1 MANYNFVKFQRG
13 TLAAY
18 NNLRTK
24 DPDTLYFIYADVN
37 NQYGSLYLGNKLIS
51 GGEVS
56 VISSSMSDLTDTQL
70 SDVQDGQ
77 ILIYDSSIGKWK
89 NFNLATAIENA
100 GIKTGA
106 TVNNITPDE
115 GKTDAEALE
124 EISSPVAGD
133 IAFVGDNIYVYNGSE
148 WKEIAG
154 AQEEIQQRNLWTAYK
169 LHLNWEIISA
179 NTQEAQEKWDAYL
192 AERITQNEFQ
202 AYYQEHENDF
212 TVNINASARA
222 SDLIGSNSATPVVG
236 DIIFAPD
243 LKHASSSDQIEERIN
258 SIYQITSITGSSCEV
273 KSLLQGI
280 YFAENRISNL
290 ETLVGQPA
298 SGDNPATGLHAVVAE
313 KITATEAN
321 QLIATAVNN
330 LNHLSYQKVNNLN
343 DIILDAEDA
352 DRYIYLVPQNPG
364 AENDSYDEY
373 LVIDGDLEKMGQWG
387 VGDLSN
393 LQDEV
398 NSLNQIINGIPATQD
413 EPRVPGLIEQISN
426 LQDIVGDITQL
437 FNYNSENPITIVDT
451 INEINERLIW
461 GEMENP
467 NNGD

>member
-1 MANYNFVKFQRG
+1 MANYSFVKFQRG

-89 NFNLATAIENA
+89 NFDLATAIENA

-133 IAFVGDNIYVYNGSE
+133 IAFIGDNIYIYDGTE
-148 WKEIAG
+148 WKKIAG
-154 AQEEIQQRNLWTAYK
+154 AQEEIQQRNLWT
-169 LHLNWEIISA
+169 LNGPLYLTESITAALTPEAKEKMVNYSSETPGADEEFRAWIEEHRDEFEWVTNISA
-179 NTQEAQEKWDAYL
+179 
-192 AERITQNEFQ
+192 RIAN
-202 AYYQEHENDF
+202 
-212 TVNINASARA
+212 
-222 SDLIGSNSATPVVG
+222 LIGEDETSATVG
-236 DIIFAPD
+236 DIVFAQSIKYPQAND
-243 LKHASSSDQIEERIN
+243 EID
-258 SIYQITSITGSSCEV
+258 SIYQITLIDRVTVEL
-273 KSLLQGI
+273 KSLLQGAHN
-280 YFAENRISNL
+280 AEERITNL
-290 ETLVGQPA
+290 ETLVGTPA
-298 SGDNPATGLHAVVAE
+298 DGDSPATGLHAVVAE

-321 QLIATAVNN
+321 QLITTAVSN

-343 DIILDAEDA
+343 DIILDAENA

-364 AENDSYDEY
+364 SENDSYDEY
-373 LVIDGDLEKMGQWG
+373 LVIDGNLEKMGQWG

-393 LQDEV
+393 LQNEV
-398 NSLNQIINGIPATQD
+398 NSLNQTINGIPATQD
-413 EPRVPGLIEQISN
+413 ESRVPGLIDQISN

>member
-1 MANYNFVKFQRG
+1 MANYSFVKFQRG

-89 NFNLATAIENA
+89 NFDLATAIENA

-133 IAFVGDNIYVYNGSE
+133 IAFIGDNIYIYDGTE
-148 WKEIAG
+148 WKKIAG
-154 AQEEIQQRNLWTAYK
+154 AQEEIQQRNLWT
-169 LHLNWEIISA
+169 LNGPLYLTESITAALTPEAKEKMVNYSSETPGADEEFRAWIEEHRDEFEWVTNISA
-179 NTQEAQEKWDAYL
+179 
-192 AERITQNEFQ
+192 RIAN
-202 AYYQEHENDF
+202 
-212 TVNINASARA
+212 
-222 SDLIGSNSATPVVG
+222 LIGEDETSATVG
-236 DIIFAPD
+236 DIVFAQSIKYPQAND
-243 LKHASSSDQIEERIN
+243 EID
-258 SIYQITSITGSSCEV
+258 SIYQITLIDRVTVEL
-273 KSLLQGI
+273 KSLLQGAHN
-280 YFAENRISNL
+280 AEERITNL
-290 ETLVGQPA
+290 ETLVGTPA
-298 SGDNPATGLHAVVAE
+298 DGDSPATGLHAVVAE

-321 QLIATAVNN
+321 QLITTAVSN

-343 DIILDAEDA
+343 DIILDAENA

-364 AENDSYDEY
+364 SENDSYDEY
-373 LVIDGDLEKMGQWG
+373 LVIDGNLEKMGQWG

-393 LQDEV
+393 LQNEV
-398 NSLNQIINGIPATQD
+398 NSLNQTINGIPATQD
-413 EPRVPGLIEQISN
+413 ESRVPGLIDQISN
-426 LQDIVGDITQL
+426 LQNIVGDITQL

-467 NNGD
+467 NNGN